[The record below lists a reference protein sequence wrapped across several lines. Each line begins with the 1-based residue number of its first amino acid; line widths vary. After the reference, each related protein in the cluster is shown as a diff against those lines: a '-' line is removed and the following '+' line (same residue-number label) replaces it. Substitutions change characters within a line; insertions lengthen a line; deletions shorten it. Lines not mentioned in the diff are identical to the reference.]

1 MKKLIIMNGCGGS
14 GKDTFVKSLTEKGV
28 TLENN
33 PRLMVKE
40 YIDNMDVC
48 MAAADLIIS
57 RSGANALCEIE
68 SVGRASI
75 LIPSPI
81 VAGNHQYHNAMV
93 LANAGAAVVFEQKDL
108 TSELLIK
115 TVDELY
121 HDPDRLAE
129 LSKNAA
135 ALAISDTPDRI
146 YRVIS
151 GLIDK

>member
-1 MKKLIIMNGCGGS
+1 
-14 GKDTFVKSLTEKGV
+14 
-28 TLENN
+28 
-33 PRLMVKE
+33 
-40 YIDNMDVC
+40 

-93 LANAGAAVVFEQKDL
+93 LADAGAAVVFEQKDL

-115 TVDELY
+115 TVEDLY
-121 HDPDRLAE
+121 SNPDKLSSLSMHAAE
-129 LSKNAA
+129 L
-135 ALAISDTPDRI
+135 AINDTPERI
-146 YRVIS
+146 YSVIS
-151 GLIDK
+151 RLIDKE